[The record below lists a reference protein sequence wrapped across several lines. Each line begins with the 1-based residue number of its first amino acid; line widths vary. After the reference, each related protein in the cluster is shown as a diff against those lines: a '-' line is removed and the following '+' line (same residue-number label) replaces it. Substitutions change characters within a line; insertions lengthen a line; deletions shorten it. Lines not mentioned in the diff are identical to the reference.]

1 MKKRYST
8 IIGLVV
14 LLTFIISGCMNLNTT
29 DVISNDIS
37 ETDFS
42 NAESYLP
49 SFKELS
55 GRKFNND
62 ELVLGYEAGANVE
75 EIISENFK
83 GATIEKEIP
92 ALNAVLLKLDTDVM
106 DVEKA
111 FEILKEKKIEGIRY
125 VEPNYTDREIPVIK
139 NTDSNIIQKET
150 GSSRLEE
157 DEEGYPDYREF
168 QYALDLIDA
177 ETAWEKATGEGV
189 IVGLLDTGTDGT
201 HPDLAGQLV
210 EGYDPYRG
218 TTIDPTID
226 YDSDG
231 HGTHTAGI
239 IAAKDDDQGVV
250 GLAPDAKIMPIR
262 IFNPYYVGD
271 YAVAEGILWAVDHGA
286 DVLSNSWGG
295 GGYSNILK
303 DAFDY
308 ALTHNVVVVA
318 SAGNDTTD
326 QFWHYPSAYTGV
338 IGVAASNAVDEIT
351 YFSSRGEYVSVAAPG
366 NNVISSIPLRLAGS
380 GGVEGEPYAYWA
392 GTSMACPYVSA
403 LAALIKEEY
412 PQANV
417 YQIRKMIEEGAVDIE
432 EDDYDTAAGY
442 GRISSDSLDLDP
454 TNYEAGA
461 LVVEAVSERS
471 GYYLPGV
478 NVTLEN
484 IDTGKRYYGKT
495 NDYGYELFGG
505 IEPGEYE
512 IIIGGPEYLYSYAP
526 NWRMKEELSYSD
538 VVEVEPIEYESIE
551 LLPEEATVT
560 TYTQKFE
567 TTQFKADL
575 TTDLSF
581 GGTLTLYLLDGYGNI
596 IETFELP
603 SNAAISIDLL
613 PYVDESSYYYYLA
626 YDYVGE
632 IPEGEIVEEED
643 FEDED
648 FEHEFFGWEVG
659 GDAVPFITTDPSTS
673 TNKVLQFGDIDNR
686 EVSWLESTFTLDTNA
701 AISFKVKVSSERNY
715 DFFNF
720 YIDGEKVFRLSGEV
734 DWTTYSAVLDS
745 GSHTLRFEYQKDVSV
760 SDWEDTAWLD
770 DIVLSNIFGVSG
782 EIQIN
787 SESIPVGIPINQEGM
802 GFIDEYGGLGIPWT
816 IF

>member
-1 MKKRYST
+1 MKKRFSI

-29 DVISNDIS
+29 DLVNNDTS

-42 NAESYLP
+42 DYGNYIP

-62 ELVLGYEAGANVE
+62 ELVVGYEEDADLN
-75 EIISENFK
+75 EILKNFK
-83 GATIEKEIP
+83 EATIEKDIP
-92 ALNAVLLKLDTDVM
+92 ELNAVLIKLGTNVM

-111 FEILKEKKIEGIRY
+111 FEILKGKKIEGIRY

-139 NTDSNIIQKET
+139 STDSNIILKET
-150 GSSRLEE
+150 GSTALNQVAV
-157 DEEGYPDYREF
+157 YPDYREF
-168 QYALDLIDA
+168 QYALDLIGA
-177 ETAWEKATGEGV
+177 ETVWDTATGTDV

-201 HPDLAGQLV
+201 HPDLTGQLV
-210 EGYDPYRG
+210 LGYDPYEDIE
-218 TTIDPTID
+218 IDPAID

-239 IAAKDDDQGVV
+239 IAAKDDGQGVV
-250 GLAPDAKIMPIR
+250 GLAPEAKIMPIR

-271 YAVAEGILWAVDHGA
+271 YAVAEGIVWAVDHEA

-338 IGVAASNAVDEIT
+338 IGVAASNAVDEIVG
-351 YFSSRGEYVSVAAPG
+351 FSSRGEYVSVAAPG
-366 NNVISSIPLRLAGS
+366 YNVISSIPVWLGEYI
-380 GGVEGEPYAYWA
+380 GVESEPYAYWA

-412 PQANV
+412 PEANV

-432 EDDYDTAAGY
+432 EDGYDTAAGY

-454 TNYEAGA
+454 TDYEAGA
-461 LVVEAVSERS
+461 LVVEAISERS
-471 GYYLPGV
+471 SYILPGV

-484 IDTGKRYYGKT
+484 KDTGKRYYGKT
-495 NDYGYELFGG
+495 SNDGTELFVG
-505 IEPGEYE
+505 IEPGDYE
-512 IIIGGPEYLYSYAP
+512 IIIGGPEYLYYYAP
-526 NWRMKEELSYSD
+526 NLRMEEELSYSSA
-538 VVEVEPIEYESIE
+538 VEVGDE
-551 LLPEEATVT
+551 T
-560 TYTQKFE
+560 TYTQEFE

-575 TTDLSF
+575 TTDLTF
-581 GGTLTLYLLDGYGNI
+581 DGTLTLYLLDDYGTPI
-596 IETFELP
+596 KTFELL
-603 SNAAISIDLL
+603 SNEATSIGLL
-613 PYVDESSYYYYLA
+613 PYINESGYYYLA
-626 YDYVGE
+626 YDYVGT
-632 IPEGEIVEEED
+632 IPEEEMIAKED

-659 GDAVPFITTDPSTS
+659 GDAEPFITVDPLNSE
-673 TNKVLQFGDIDNR
+673 NKVLQFGEIGDD
-686 EVSWLESTFTLDTNA
+686 EVSWIESTFTLDTNA
-701 AISFKVKVSSERNY
+701 ALSFKVKVSSEYYY
-715 DFFNF
+715 DFFNV
-720 YIDGEKVFRLSGEV
+720 YIDGARVLNLSGEV
-734 DWTTYSAVLDS
+734 DWTTYSSLLDS
-745 GSHTLRFEYQKDVSV
+745 GTHTVRFEYQKDYSY
-760 SDWEDTAWLD
+760 SSGQDTAWLD
-770 DIVLSNIFGVSG
+770 DIVLSKIFGVSG

-787 SESIPVGIPINQEGM
+787 NETIPVVIPINQEGM
-802 GFIDEYGGLGIPWT
+802 GFIDEYGGYGIPWT